1 MFHEKQMKDS
11 GNGGDGALDAAT
23 DEASATRVELSV
35 TGSLKIQGYYSA
47 GDFWAQGSQSRKV
60 Q

>member
-1 MFHEKQMKDS
+1 MKDS

-35 TGSLKIQGYYSA
+35 TGSLKIQEYYSA
-47 GDFWAQGSQSRKV
+47 WDFWAQGSQSQKV